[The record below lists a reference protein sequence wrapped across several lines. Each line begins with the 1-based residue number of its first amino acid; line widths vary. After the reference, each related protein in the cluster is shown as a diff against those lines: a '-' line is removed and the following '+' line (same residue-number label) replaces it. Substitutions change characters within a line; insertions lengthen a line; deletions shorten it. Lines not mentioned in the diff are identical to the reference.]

1 LLQPLLVLCML
12 CVCTVND
19 SAFPLH
25 DLYGLGYVPLHA
37 YRPGDLPVDFEH
49 PGYLADSLLGDDA
62 ILYVFHV
69 LHQRPQLQLAFRPQ
83 LPHLLLQV
91 VQEGRDVRGGQETR
105 VDVVQGQLGR
115 QEVQVVLHH

>member
-1 LLQPLLVLCML
+1 ML

-25 DLYGLGYVPLHA
+25 DLYSFSDVPLHA
-37 YRPGDLPVDFEH
+37 YRPAYLPVDLEH
-49 PGYLADSLLGDDA
+49 PSYLADSLLRDDA

-69 LHQRPQLQLAFRPQ
+69 LHQRPQLKLALRPE
-83 LPHLLLQV
+83 LPHLLFQV
-91 VQEGRDVRGGQETR
+91 IEEGRDVRCREETR
-105 VDVVQGQLGR
+105 VDVIQGQLGR